1 MAECTTALCIR
12 ACAQY
17 MHAVC
22 TAACCT
28 ICVSALAVHHFVRNS
43 SLVLSATQAAGRLAS
58 QQQVAALI
66 AEAQTAAIVKQ
77 PDEGKEFGRGKRCR

>member
-1 MAECTTALCIR
+1 
-12 ACAQY
+12 

-22 TAACCT
+22 TAIAAQFASLLLLS
-28 ICVSALAVHHFVRNS
+28 IRLWANA
-43 SLVLSATQAAGRLAS
+43 SLVMFATQAAGRLAS